1 MKAIV
6 QIWIFI
12 SAFLLVAGF
21 LLSSVFLSLLALGA
35 AIVVHSIY
43 KKSNFT

>member
-12 SAFLLVAGF
+12 SAGLLVLGYF
-21 LLSSVFLSLLALGA
+21 YSSITISTIALITAVLAYRQ
-35 AIVVHSIY
+35 Y
-43 KKSNFT
+43 KKV